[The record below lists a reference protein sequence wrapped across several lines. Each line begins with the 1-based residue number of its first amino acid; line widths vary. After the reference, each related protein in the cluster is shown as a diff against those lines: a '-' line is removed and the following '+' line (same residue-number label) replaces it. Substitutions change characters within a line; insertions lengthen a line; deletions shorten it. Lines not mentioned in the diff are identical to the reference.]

1 MSEILLDA
9 LSVVRG
15 YLIQNYNKGEQDTVW
30 NEIFEVTRNRAGDS
44 IYPKGAY
51 EQDTSKYGYE
61 KTQEILSC
69 LNEKESIRKT
79 KGVYPF

>member
-44 IYPKGAY
+44 RG
-51 EQDTSKYGYE
+51 
-61 KTQEILSC
+61 IL
-69 LNEKESIRKT
+69 
-79 KGVYPF
+79 YPF

>member
-30 NEIFEVTRNRAGDS
+30 KEIFNKKQGGR
-44 IYPKGAY
+44 
-51 EQDTSKYGYE
+51 
-61 KTQEILSC
+61 
-69 LNEKESIRKT
+69 
-79 KGVYPF
+79 

>member
-51 EQDTSKYGYE
+51 EITNHKCATAAMMNGD
-61 KTQEILSC
+61 
-69 LNEKESIRKT
+69 
-79 KGVYPF
+79 

>member
-44 IYPKGAY
+44 IYPKGLMSRTH
-51 EQDTSKYGYE
+51 QNTDMKRR
-61 KTQEILSC
+61 
-69 LNEKESIRKT
+69 RK
-79 KGVYPF
+79 FSLA